1 MNEMLQRSPMVL
13 LTGPAGAGKSALVQV
28 LAKELNCELKE
39 WSNPI
44 AATYDELS
52 FLDRRNNWSGTV
64 LSLGLFFIK
73 MDKSMKSIYTVY
85 MYIWG
90 MK

>member
-1 MNEMLQRSPMVL
+1 MVL

-44 AATYDELS
+44 AAAYDELS

-64 LSLGLFFIK
+64 
-73 MDKSMKSIYTVY
+73 
-85 MYIWG
+85 
-90 MK
+90 

>member
-1 MNEMLQRSPMVL
+1 MLQRSPMVL

-44 AATYDELS
+44 AAAYDELS
-52 FLDRRNNWSGTV
+52 FLDKRNNWSGTV
-64 LSLGLFFIK
+64 LSLFLFIYK
-73 MDKSMKSIYTVY
+73 MDNNMKSLCIHVIY
-85 MYIWG
+85 MCISEA
-90 MK
+90 

>member
-1 MNEMLQRSPMVL
+1 MLQRSPMVL

-44 AATYDELS
+44 AAAYDELS